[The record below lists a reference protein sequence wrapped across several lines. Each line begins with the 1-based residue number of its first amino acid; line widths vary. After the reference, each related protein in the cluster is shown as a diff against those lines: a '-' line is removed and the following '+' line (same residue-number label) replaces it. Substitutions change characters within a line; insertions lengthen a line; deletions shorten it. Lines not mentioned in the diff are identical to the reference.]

1 MSLVNV
7 VLWVAGA
14 GLLVLAAMR
23 VNGPLSRRRALD
35 ETSANLQ
42 RYDEWRGN
50 RLRPEPGE
58 RTGADEMR
66 DELTRQVRLWGGVG
80 AVGIVCLVLGFL
92 VR

>member
-1 MSLVNV
+1 MSLLNI
-7 VLWVAGA
+7 VLWLAGIALVAVG
-14 GLLVLAAMR
+14 VQR
-23 VNGPLSRRRALD
+23 VRGPVARRRALD

-66 DELTRQVRLWGGVG
+66 DALSRQVRIWTMITGAGVG
-80 AVGIVCLVLGFL
+80 LIMAGFL

>member
-1 MSLVNV
+1 MSLLNIAFWAVG
-7 VLWVAGA
+7 VA
-14 GLLVLAAMR
+14 LIVLAAMR
-23 VNGPLSRRRALD
+23 VKGPLARRRALD
-35 ETSANLQ
+35 ETTANLQ

-66 DELTRQVRLWGGVG
+66 EELGRQVRLWGGV
-80 AVGIVCLVLGFL
+80 AAAGIVSLVLGFL

>member
-1 MSLVNV
+1 MSLLNIA
-7 VLWVAGA
+7 LWAAGVALIG
-14 GLLVLAAMR
+14 VAAMR
-23 VNGPLSRRRALD
+23 VKGPLVRRRALD
-35 ETSANLQ
+35 ETAANLQ

-66 DELTRQVRLWGGVG
+66 EELSRQVRLWGGV
-80 AVGIVCLVLGFL
+80 AAAGIVCLVLGFL

>member
-1 MSLVNV
+1 MSLVNIA
-7 VLWVAGA
+7 LWAAGVALIA
-14 GLLVLAAMR
+14 LAALR
-23 VNGPLSRRRALD
+23 VKGPLARRRALD
-35 ETSANLQ
+35 ETTANLQ

-66 DELTRQVRLWGGVG
+66 EELSRQVRLWGGV
-80 AVGIVCLVLGFL
+80 AAAGIVCLVVGFL